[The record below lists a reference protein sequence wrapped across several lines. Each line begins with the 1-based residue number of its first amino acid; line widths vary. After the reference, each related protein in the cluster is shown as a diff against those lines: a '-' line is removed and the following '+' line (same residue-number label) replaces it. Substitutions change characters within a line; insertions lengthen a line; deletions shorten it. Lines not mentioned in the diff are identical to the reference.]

1 MTDENDEIINEK
13 DTEFETD
20 EEIVEEAGLNEKL
33 KKLREELKVCQM
45 EKADYL
51 AGWQRAKADFINAR
65 RDEDKLRGEFAKY
78 AAEKVLREM
87 LAVADSLEKIG
98 NPADNKTSQ
107 ACKAD
112 INAIYKQLIEILKR
126 EGAVQIEAKGII
138 FNPMY
143 HEALGEVETKNK
155 EENNVILE
163 ELQKGYMMYDRVL
176 RPSKVKV
183 GHYQ

>member
-1 MTDENDEIINEK
+1 MTDENNEIINEK

-20 EEIVEEAGLNEKL
+20 EEIVEETGLNEKL
-33 KKLREELKVCQM
+33 KKLREELKACQM

-78 AAEKVLREM
+78 SAEKVLREM
-87 LAVADSLEKIG
+87 LVIADSLGLSG
-98 NPADNKTSQ
+98 NAE
-107 ACKAD
+107 CKL
-112 INAIYKQLIEILKR
+112 ISNQLKEILKR
-126 EGAVQIEAKGII
+126 EGVVEIEAKGII

-155 EENNVILE
+155 DEDGVILE

-176 RPSKVKV
+176 RPSKVKI
-183 GHYQ
+183 GIYKA

>member
-1 MTDENDEIINEK
+1 MNDEDKNNNE
-13 DTEFETD
+13 
-20 EEIVEEAGLNEKL
+20 EEILEDEVEVVEEEALQDKL
-33 KKLREELKVCQM
+33 KKLRADLKTCQS

-65 RDEDKLRGEFAKY
+65 RDEDKMRGEFAKY

-87 LAVADSLEKIG
+87 LAVADSLGLSG
-98 NPADNKTSQ
+98 NAECKTVLE
-107 ACKAD
+107 
-112 INAIYKQLIEILKR
+112 QLNNILKR
-126 EGAVQIEAKGII
+126 EGVAQIESIGLI

-155 EENNVILE
+155 DEDNVILD
-163 ELQKGYMMYDRVL
+163 ELQKGYMLYDRVL

-183 GHYQ
+183 GIYK

>member
-1 MTDENDEIINEK
+1 MNDEDKNNNE
-13 DTEFETD
+13 
-20 EEIVEEAGLNEKL
+20 EEILEDEVEVVEEEALQDKL
-33 KKLREELKVCQM
+33 KKLRADLKTCQS

-65 RDEDKLRGEFAKY
+65 RDEEKARGEFAKY

-87 LAVADSLEKIG
+87 LVVADSLGLSG
-98 NPADNKTSQ
+98 NAECKTVLE
-107 ACKAD
+107 
-112 INAIYKQLIEILKR
+112 QLNNILKR
-126 EGAVQIEAKGII
+126 EGVAQIESIGLI

-155 EENNVILE
+155 DEDNVILD
-163 ELQKGYMMYDRVL
+163 ELQKGYMLYDRVL

-183 GHYQ
+183 GVFKN

>member
-1 MTDENDEIINEK
+1 MTDENDEINEK

-20 EEIVEEAGLNEKL
+20 EDIVEETGLNDKL
-33 KKLREELKVCQM
+33 KKLREELKICHK

-78 AAEKVLREM
+78 SAEKVLMEM
-87 LAVADSLEKIG
+87 LVIADSLGLSG
-98 NPADNKTSQ
+98 NAE
-107 ACKAD
+107 CKL
-112 INAIYKQLIEILKR
+112 ISNQLKEILKR
-126 EGAVQIEAKGII
+126 EGVVEIEAKGII

-155 EENNVILE
+155 DEDGVILE

-176 RPSKVKV
+176 RPSKVKI
-183 GHYQ
+183 GIYKA

>member
-1 MTDENDEIINEK
+1 MTDENDEINEK

-20 EEIVEEAGLNEKL
+20 EDIVEETGLNDKL
-33 KKLREELKVCQM
+33 KKLREELKICHK

-78 AAEKVLREM
+78 SAEKVLMEM
-87 LAVADSLEKIG
+87 LVIADSLGLSG
-98 NPADNKTSQ
+98 NAE
-107 ACKAD
+107 CKL
-112 INAIYKQLIEILKR
+112 ISNQLKEILKR
-126 EGAVQIEAKGII
+126 EGVVEIEAKGIS

-155 EENNVILE
+155 DEDGVILE

-176 RPSKVKV
+176 RPSKVKI
-183 GHYQ
+183 GIYKA

>member
-20 EEIVEEAGLNEKL
+20 QEIVEETGLNDKL
-33 KKLREELKVCQM
+33 KKLREELKICHN

-65 RDEDKLRGEFAKY
+65 RDEDKMRGEFAKY

-87 LAVADSLEKIG
+87 LAVADSLGLSG
-98 NPADNKTSQ
+98 NAECKTVLE
-107 ACKAD
+107 
-112 INAIYKQLIEILKR
+112 QLNNILKR
-126 EGAVQIEAKGII
+126 EGVAQIESIGLI

-155 EENNVILE
+155 DEDNVILD
-163 ELQKGYMMYDRVL
+163 ELQKGYMLYDRVL

-183 GHYQ
+183 GVFKN